1 LQTLEREERAP
12 PQIGFRT
19 RFPALDG
26 IRALAVLMVF
36 AFHYGG
42 GAHGGKVLGLV
53 NAIRLQGWAGVDI
66 FFVLSG
72 FLITGVLYDT
82 RRDSQ
87 FFRRFYARR
96 ALRIFPV
103 YYLVAALL
111 LALTQIFHYAWQTT
125 HLLLLVFLGNI
136 PGDLNPALYQ
146 VRATSPAADIY
157 LGHLW
162 SLCVEEQ
169 FYLLWPLLVW
179 TIRGRI
185 KLLWTAAGL
194 SLVALLLRVWLVF
207 GSGFDLRG
215 GWLLKMLPFHLD
227 TLLIG
232 AILALL
238 LRGDLPKRWQRG
250 SRWLFI
256 AAIGALAIGF
266 TLDPAGS
273 GRWMPTIGFTLIAMA
288 AAGLIGWATI
298 PDSAVF
304 RLFTMRPLMILGRYS
319 YGFYVYHLLFAA
331 GWAALTAIL
340 TRRLHSAMAASAI
353 VLVVNFIVTFLVA
366 KGSYDLVEVRF
377 LKGKQRF
384 AYDHVDAAP
393 LIGRTI
399 FPKTRNFKTR
409 YQE

>member
-1 LQTLEREERAP
+1 LQTLEREER
-12 PQIGFRT
+12 PQQIDFRT

-26 IRALAVLMVF
+26 VRALAVLMVF

-42 GAHGGKVLGLV
+42 GAHGGSTMAIV

-82 RRDSQ
+82 RRDSK
-87 FFRRFYARR
+87 FFSRFYARR

-103 YYLVAALL
+103 YYLVAAVL
-111 LALTQIFHYAWQTT
+111 LALTPVFHYAWQLKQ
-125 HLLLLVFLGNI
+125 LLFLVFLGNI
-136 PGDLNPALYQ
+136 PGDLSPALYQ
-146 VRATSPAADIY
+146 VGATSPAANIY

-179 TIRGRI
+179 VIRGRMQ
-185 KLLWTAAGL
+185 LLWTAAGL
-194 SLVALLLRVWLVF
+194 SLLALTLRIWLVF

-232 AILALL
+232 AMLALL
-238 LRGDLPKRWQRG
+238 LRGDLPEKWQGG
-250 SRWLFI
+250 SRWLFT
-256 AAIGALAIGF
+256 GATSALIVGF
-266 TLDPAGS
+266 ALDPAGS
-273 GRWMPTIGFTLIAMA
+273 GRWMPTVGFTLIAMA

-298 PDSAVF
+298 PDSLVSH
-304 RLFTMRPLMILGRYS
+304 LFTTRPLMILGRYS

-340 TRRLHSAMAASAI
+340 TRRLQSAIVASAI
-353 VLVVNFIVTFLVA
+353 VLVVNFIVTFMAA
-366 KGSYDLVEVRF
+366 KWSYDLFEVRF
-377 LKGKQRF
+377 LKWKERF

-393 LIGRTI
+393 PVGRTI